1 MLQSFAIAVGLL
13 ALCAVATVP
22 ARAANWSSCSQWST
36 YTSGQYN
43 LETDEWGATSGQ
55 CVYANSPTNWWSVAN
70 WSSNTGVRAYPDTE
84 VNMGN
89 VNLSSLSSVNSSF
102 NFSVPSGAHYDAA
115 YDLWTNNNVDEVMVW
130 EQWNENGPI
139 ASTYNCSQL
148 GVTGC
153 AFATNVNID
162 GITYDVFQ
170 GNEGHN
176 TISFLRTSQASSGTV
191 NLLDLMNWLGNEGRL
206 NSKTFSSADFG
217 FEITETNG
225 SQTFTVNSY
234 SLSINSGGSGGG
246 GGTGSNLIANGTYT
260 IKNKNSGQAIDV
272 TGASTTE
279 GTYVE
284 QWNSTGG
291 TNQQWKLTNLGN
303 NYVELTNVNSGL
315 ALDVVGY
322 SKADGGLIDQ
332 WAYDS
337 GENQIWKVVSEG
349 GGYYE
354 LINENSGLALE
365 VPNYSTAEGTDLD
378 QWTVSG
384 GANQLWS
391 F

>member
-1 MLQSFAIAVGLL
+1 MLQSFAIAVGFL
-13 ALCAVATVP
+13 ALCAVTSVP
-22 ARAANWSSCSQWST
+22 AMAYSWSSCSRYET
-36 YTSGQYN
+36 YTENNYN
-43 LETDEWGATSGQ
+43 LFTDEWGATSGQ
-55 CVYANSPTNWWSVAN
+55 CVYANSSTNWWSVAN
-70 WSSNTGVRAYPDTE
+70 YSGGSGVQAYPDSE
-84 VNMGN
+84 ISLGN

-102 NFSVPSGAHYDAA
+102 NFSVTSGAPYYDAA
-115 YDLWTNNNVDEVMVW
+115 YDLWTNGNVDEVMVW
-130 EQWNENGPI
+130 EQWKGNGPI
-139 ASTYNCSQL
+139 ASSYNCNQL
-148 GVTGC
+148 GVGGC
-153 AFATNVNID
+153 PFATNVEID
-162 GITYDVFQ
+162 GVTYDVFQ
-170 GNEGHN
+170 GNTGHN
-176 TISFLRTSQASSGTV
+176 VVSFLRTSQASSGTV
-191 NLLDLMNWLGNEGRL
+191 NLLDLMNWLANEGRL
-206 NSKTFSSADFG
+206 ESKTFSTADFG
-217 FEITETNG
+217 FEIGDTNG
-225 SQTFTVNSY
+225 SKTFTLNSF
-234 SLSINSGGSGGG
+234 SVSTSTGGGG

-384 GANQLWS
+384 
-391 F
+391 